1 MNALYR
7 RFSQVSRVLLVAF
20 TLVWT
25 GCGGGGTADAPNV
38 QIEVGERSP
47 TIEGAQARFAAPAD
61 GAVVDSA
68 SVDVTVEVDSFE
80 AGIQTE
86 TPRAQEIANS
96 GNGQHVHIIVDNG
109 PYMANYN
116 PGEPFDIGTLEE
128 GPHTAVVFP
137 SRSYHES
144 VKNPGAHDIVN
155 FYVGEESGEFMLNP
169 DDPAIIYSR
178 PKGTYSGAGAERIML
193 DFYLNNVELSTDGYS
208 ARYTIQSADAA
219 ADAEPLATITLD
231 EWVPAFVTGL
241 QSGTYVVTLELL
253 DAEGNVVDGAFNR
266 TEREIT
272 VARSEQGA

>member
-1 MNALYR
+1 MNSLYR
-7 RFSQVSRVLLVAF
+7 RLSHAPYAVLLALA
-20 TLVWT
+20 LVWA
-25 GCGGGGTADAPNV
+25 GCGGGSTADEPNV

-47 TIEGAQARFAAPAD
+47 AIAGAQARFTAPED
-61 GAVVDSA
+61 GSVVDSA
-68 SVDVTVEVDSFE
+68 SVDLTVEVDSFE

-96 GNGQHVHIIVDNG
+96 SNGQHVHIIVDNG

-193 DFYLNNVELSTDGYS
+193 DFYLNNVELSADGYS
-208 ARYTIQSADAA
+208 ARYTIRAADAA
-219 ADAEPLATITLD
+219 ADADPLASITLD

-253 DAEGNVVDGAFNR
+253 DAEGNVVDGAFNS

-272 VARSEQGA
+272 VERSEQGA